1 MAVDMPAAH
10 RVAQR
15 FVPGRFVIRVG
26 SEWSLV
32 RATAIF
38 PIADVLDA
46 DVGLEPAVDGRGP
59 AAEAAAERLVLDLV
73 DSGMI
78 APPRPRRR
86 RERPVSSRAVFYQ
99 AAGT

>member
-1 MAVDMPAAH
+1 MTVDMPAA
-10 RVAQR
+10 RRGSRRSALATYV
-15 FVPGRFVIRVG
+15 VRVG
-26 SEWSLV
+26 SDRIAI
-32 RATAIF
+32 RAATVW

-46 DVGLEPAVDGRGP
+46 VTSPAP
-59 AAEAAAERLVLDLV
+59 AAGTPAETATGLMLDLI

-99 AAGT
+99 VTRDG